1 MNAVE
6 KLSYKSIINEKNY
19 LMFIIANAISRFG
32 DSVDLIAF
40 EFMVLQVTGS
50 PSLMALLLGV
60 NTIPN
65 IIIQPFAGPVVD
77 YVSKKKI
84 IAYCD
89 FGRGLIVLLTA
100 VLYMLGIIKT
110 PMLFVF
116 TLINSSLESFTMP
129 ATFSIVTEIL
139 PKEKYAY
146 GESTLQT
153 ISKVIEMVGLG
164 IAGTIIAIFGVG
176 TGIIIDAISFLVS
189 SFIILFIKI
198 NKKDKKQKEISV
210 KTYFENLKKG
220 FALLINNKLIF
231 NIALF
236 MAMINIL
243 LVPINTLATAYVRN
257 VLSLG
262 AQGVSCIMLSLQL
275 GLALGSFIYPKINK
289 KVKGIYIIVISGIML
304 GSFYSAYYYITC
316 ISNNILLELML
327 ITISAFVGFSTGIL
341 IVKIHVAIM
350 DNVENEV
357 LARVSSIISALAMI
371 ATPLGSFL
379 VSIFCNVVAIDLLFF
394 IVGIITV
401 VFFII
406 QLFNKSIQK
415 I

>member
-316 ISNNILLELML
+316 ISNNILLE
-327 ITISAFVGFSTGIL
+327 
-341 IVKIHVAIM
+341 
-350 DNVENEV
+350 
-357 LARVSSIISALAMI
+357 
-371 ATPLGSFL
+371 
-379 VSIFCNVVAIDLLFF
+379 
-394 IVGIITV
+394 
-401 VFFII
+401 
-406 QLFNKSIQK
+406 
-415 I
+415 